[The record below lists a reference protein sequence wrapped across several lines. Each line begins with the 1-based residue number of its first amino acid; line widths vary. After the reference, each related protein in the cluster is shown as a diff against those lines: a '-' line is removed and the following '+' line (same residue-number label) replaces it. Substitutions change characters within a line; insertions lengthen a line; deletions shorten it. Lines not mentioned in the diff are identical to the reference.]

1 MDGPLA
7 DETYRAVAAP
17 QLPLALALTLLS
29 SLEGR
34 HDDSVGPGRPAR
46 ASPTG
51 LSGSRHR
58 RHRHCLAEGAVEGI
72 GGGLL
77 GGRERGMLF

>member
-1 MDGPLA
+1 MHGPLA
-7 DETYRAVAAP
+7 DVTYRAVAAP
-17 QLPLALALTLLS
+17 QLPLTLALTLLS

-34 HDDSVGPGRPAR
+34 HNHSVRPGGPAR

-51 LSGSRHR
+51 LSR
-58 RHRHCLAEGAVEGI
+58 RHRHGLAEGAVEGS

-77 GGRERGMLF
+77 GDREAI